1 MRHETG
7 KPGLMGA
14 AFAPRFRAV
23 EYSYRL
29 ACMSGT
35 DLFAEYEAQCAR
47 FYKGDVSDYS
57 CERVRLCRREVL
69 RRIGSAAA

>member
-14 AFAPRFRAV
+14 A
-23 EYSYRL
+23 YSFRL

-69 RRIGSAAA
+69 RRIGSEAA